1 MTKRHNLLFLVLILI
16 SGLTVKAQ
24 KFDNL
29 AKTPPMGWNSWNTF
43 ATNIDEKLVRE
54 TADEFIRLG
63 LKDAGYKYLVLD
75 DGWMAMERDAAG
87 NLIADP
93 KKFPSGMKNL
103 ADYIHGKGMQFGLY
117 NCAGSKTC
125 GGYPGSR
132 GHEYQDAL
140 TYASYDCDFL
150 KYDWCN
156 TGKMVGSEAY
166 TTMRDALYAAKRPVV
181 FSICEWGDQKPWK
194 WGGPIGH
201 MWRTTGDIYNCFDCE
216 HSNGT
221 WSSWGVMKIVDMR
234 DSIRQYAG
242 PGHWNDP
249 DMLEVGNGVMTV
261 AEDRTHFALWSIMAA
276 PLILGNDLRKIT
288 PEALAIITNKEVI
301 AVDQD
306 TLGVQGFRVKR
317 IGNVDVW
324 AKPLAGDNWAIAFVN
339 RGKEA
344 ANLNL
349 KWADLPITDDI
360 FKKEFTPGK
369 KTYQLRDLY
378 AKKEVGTTRKD
389 LKATLV
395 SHDILMLRL
404 SPKE

>member
-1 MTKRHNLLFLVLILI
+1 MKKNHFLTLSLVLLFAL
-16 SGLTVKAQ
+16 STNAQ
-24 KFDNL
+24 KFQNL

-43 ATNIDEKLVRE
+43 ATKIDEKLVRE
-54 TADEFIRLG
+54 TADEFVRLG
-63 LKDAGYKYLVLD
+63 LKDAGYEYIVLD

-93 KKFPSGMKNL
+93 VKFPSGMKAL
-103 ADYIHGKGMQFGLY
+103 ADYVHGKGFKFGLY
-117 NCAGSKTC
+117 NCAGAKTC

-140 TYASYDCDFL
+140 TYASFDCDYL

-156 TGKMVGSEAY
+156 TGKMVGEEAY

-194 WGGPIGH
+194 WGAPIGH
-201 MWRTTGDIYNCFDCE
+201 LWRTTGDIYNCFDCE
-216 HSNGT
+216 YNHGT
-221 WSSWGVMKIVDMR
+221 WSAWGVMKIVDMR

-306 TLGVQGFRVKR
+306 TLGIQGFRVKR
-317 IGNVDVW
+317 IGNIDVW

-339 RGKEA
+339 RGKDA
-344 ANLNL
+344 ASLNL
-349 KWADLPITDDI
+349 KWADLPINDDI
-360 FKKEFTPGK
+360 FKKEFTPGT

-378 AKKEVGTTRKD
+378 AKKELGTTRKD

-395 SHDILMLRL
+395 SHDVLMLRL
-404 SPKE
+404 SPKK

>member
-1 MTKRHNLLFLVLILI
+1 MKKNHFLTLSLVLLFAL
-16 SGLTVKAQ
+16 STNAQ
-24 KFDNL
+24 KFQNL

-43 ATNIDEKLVRE
+43 ATKIDEKLVRE
-54 TADEFIRLG
+54 TADEFVRLG
-63 LKDAGYKYLVLD
+63 LKDAGYEYIVLD

-93 KKFPSGMKNL
+93 VKFPSGMKAL
-103 ADYIHGKGMQFGLY
+103 ADYVHGKGFKFGLY
-117 NCAGSKTC
+117 NCAGAKTC

-140 TYASYDCDFL
+140 TYASFDCDYL

-156 TGKMVGSEAY
+156 TGKMVGEEAY

-194 WGGPIGH
+194 WGAPIGH
-201 MWRTTGDIYNCFDCE
+201 LWRTTGDIYNCFDCE
-216 HSNGT
+216 YNHGT
-221 WSSWGVMKIVDMR
+221 WSAWGVMKIVDMR

-306 TLGVQGFRVKR
+306 TLGIQGFRVKR
-317 IGNVDVW
+317 IGNIDVW

-339 RGKEA
+339 RGKDA
-344 ANLNL
+344 ASLNL
-349 KWADLPITDDI
+349 KWADLPISDDI
-360 FKKEFTPGK
+360 FKKEFTPGT

-378 AKKEVGTTRKD
+378 AKKELGTTRKD

-395 SHDILMLRL
+395 SHDVLMLRL
-404 SPKE
+404 SPKK

>member
-1 MTKRHNLLFLVLILI
+1 MKRIYIFLLVSALF
-16 SGLTVKAQ
+16 SGLSIKAQ
-24 KFDNL
+24 KFENL

-43 ATNIDEKLVRE
+43 ATKIDENLVRE
-54 TADEFIRLG
+54 TADKFIELG
-63 LKDAGYKYLVLD
+63 LKDAGYQYIVLD
-75 DGWMAMERDAAG
+75 DGWMAMERDTAG

-103 ADYIHGKGMQFGLY
+103 ADYIHGKGLKFGLY
-117 NCAGSKTC
+117 NCAGNKTC

-132 GHEYQDAL
+132 GNEYQDARI
-140 TYASYDCDFL
+140 YASFDCDYL

-156 TGKMVGSEAY
+156 TGKMVGEEAY

-181 FSICEWGDQKPWK
+181 LSICEWGDQKPWK
-194 WGGPIGH
+194 WAGPIGH

-221 WSSWGVMKIVDMR
+221 WSSWGVMRIVDMR

-301 AVDQD
+301 AVNQD
-306 TLGVQGFRVKR
+306 TLGIQGFRVKR
-317 IGNVDVW
+317 IGDIDVW
-324 AKPLAGDNWAIAFVN
+324 AKPLAGEDWAVAFVN
-339 RGKEA
+339 RAKNA
-344 ANLNL
+344 STLSL
-349 KWADLPITDDI
+349 KWGELSITDDI
-360 FKKEFTPGK
+360 FKKTFSPTK
-369 KTYQLRDLY
+369 NVYVVRDLY
-378 AKKEVGTTRKD
+378 EKKAFGTTRKD
-389 LKATLV
+389 LNV
-395 SHDILMLRL
+395 SIQSHDVLLLRL
-404 SPKE
+404 SQKK